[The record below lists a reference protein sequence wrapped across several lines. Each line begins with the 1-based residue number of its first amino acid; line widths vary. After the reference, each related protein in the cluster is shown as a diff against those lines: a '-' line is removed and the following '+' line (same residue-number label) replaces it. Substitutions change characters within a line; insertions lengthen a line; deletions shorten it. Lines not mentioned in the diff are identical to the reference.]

1 MKNIYLFIAAIFC
14 AIMTSCS
21 SGNEPKLINPT
32 STEFT
37 TGEIAK
43 YVEIVDEPSELSFA
57 VREGSIETQYIR
69 LKVTLK
75 MVKDGIKDVDPRDIE
90 LGGLLSVAIIN
101 IIDENDTKIQD
112 LKVKDDDML
121 KLKKLLTGKKDDTAE
136 ITFEGEYHND
146 DDAPKWF
153 KQAVKFTP
161 AETGEIIL
169 ESENTSDTENE
180 SESESIEVDTEEAE
194 SVEVGT
200 EEAESIDMDNDYDAM
215 LDKYEKFCNEYI
227 KLIKKAKGRDI
238 NSLPE
243 YQRFMEKVA
252 QFELQFGDCIT
263 NLSPEQLN
271 RFNRIHAKVMKANKL
286 LE

>member
-21 SGNEPKLINPT
+21 SGNQPKLINPT

-43 YVEIVDEPSELSFA
+43 YVEIVDQPSELSFA

-75 MVKDGIKDVDPRDIE
+75 MVKDGIKDVAPRDIE
-90 LGGLLSVAIIN
+90 LGGFLSAAIIN

-121 KLKKLLTGKKDDTAE
+121 KLKKLLTGNKNDTAV
-136 ITFEGEYHND
+136 ITFEGEYHN

-161 AETGEIIL
+161 ADTGDIIL
-169 ESENTSDTENE
+169 GSENTSDTENE
-180 SESESIEVDTEEAE
+180 SESESIEVDTEEVE
-194 SVEVGT
+194 SVEVDS
-200 EEAESIDMDNDYDAM
+200 EEAETIDMDNDYDAM

-227 KLIKKAKGRDI
+227 KLIKKAKGRVI

-243 YQRFMEKVA
+243 YQRFMEKVS

>member
-14 AIMTSCS
+14 AIMISCS

-43 YVEIVDEPSELSFA
+43 YVEVVDEPSELSFA

-90 LGGLLSVAIIN
+90 LGGFLSAAIIN

-121 KLKKLLTGKKDDTAE
+121 KLKKLLTGNKNDTAV
-136 ITFEGEYHND
+136 ITFEGEYHN

-161 AETGEIIL
+161 ADTGDIIL
-169 ESENTSDTENE
+169 GSENTSDTENE
-180 SESESIEVDTEEAE
+180 SESESIEVDTEEVE
-194 SVEVGT
+194 SVEVDS
-200 EEAESIDMDNDYDAM
+200 EEAETIDMDNDYDAM

-243 YQRFMEKVA
+243 YQRFMEKVS

-271 RFNRIHAKVMKANKL
+271 RFNRIHAKVMKANEL

>member
-14 AIMTSCS
+14 AIMISCS

-43 YVEIVDEPSELSFA
+43 YVEVVDEPSELSFA

-90 LGGLLSVAIIN
+90 LGGFLSAAIIN

-121 KLKKLLTGKKDDTAE
+121 KLKKLLTGNKNDTAV
-136 ITFEGEYHND
+136 ITFEGEYHN

-161 AETGEIIL
+161 ADTGDIIL
-169 ESENTSDTENE
+169 GSENTSDTENE
-180 SESESIEVDTEEAE
+180 SESESIEVDTEEVE
-194 SVEVGT
+194 SVEVDS
-200 EEAESIDMDNDYDAM
+200 EEAETIDMDNDYDAM

-227 KLIKKAKGRDI
+227 KLIKKANGRDI

-243 YQRFMEKVA
+243 YQRFMEKVS
-252 QFELQFGDCIT
+252 QFELQFGDCLM
-263 NLSPEQLN
+263 NLSSEQLN
-271 RFNRIHAKVMKANKL
+271 RFNRIHAKVMKANEL

>member
-90 LGGLLSVAIIN
+90 LGGLLSVAVIN

-161 AETGEIIL
+161 ANTGEIIL
-169 ESENTSDTENE
+169 ESENTSDTENV
-180 SESESIEVDTEEAE
+180 SESETIGVDTEEVE
-194 SVEVGT
+194 SVEV
-200 EEAESIDMDNDYDAM
+200 DNDYDAM
-215 LDKYEKFCNEYI
+215 LDKYEKYCNEYI
-227 KLIKKAKGRDI
+227 KLIKKAKGQDI

-243 YQRFMEKVA
+243 YQRFMEKVS

-271 RFNRIHAKVMKANKL
+271 RFNRIHAKVMKANEL

>member
-90 LGGLLSVAIIN
+90 LGGFLSAAIIN

-121 KLKKLLTGKKDDTAE
+121 KLKKLLTGNKNDTAV
-136 ITFEGEYHND
+136 ITFEGEYHN

-161 AETGEIIL
+161 ADTGDIIL
-169 ESENTSDTENE
+169 GSENTSDTENE
-180 SESESIEVDTEEAE
+180 SESESIEVDTEEVE
-194 SVEVGT
+194 SVEVDS
-200 EEAESIDMDNDYDAM
+200 EEAETIDMDNDYDAM

-243 YQRFMEKVA
+243 YQRFMEKVS

>member
-14 AIMTSCS
+14 AIMISCS

-90 LGGLLSVAIIN
+90 LGGFLSAAIIN

-121 KLKKLLTGKKDDTAE
+121 KLKKLLTGNKNDTAV

-146 DDAPKWF
+146 DAQKWF

-161 AETGEIIL
+161 ADTGDIIL
-169 ESENTSDTENE
+169 GSENTSDTENE
-180 SESESIEVDTEEAE
+180 SESESIEVDTEEVE
-194 SVEVGT
+194 SVEVDS
-200 EEAESIDMDNDYDAM
+200 EEAETIDMDNDYDAM

-243 YQRFMEKVA
+243 YQRFMEKVS

-271 RFNRIHAKVMKANKL
+271 RFNRIHAKVMKANEL

>member
-14 AIMTSCS
+14 AIMISCS

-90 LGGLLSVAIIN
+90 LGGFLSAAIIN

-121 KLKKLLTGKKDDTAE
+121 KLKKLLTGNKNDTAV
-136 ITFEGEYHND
+136 ITFEGEYHN

-161 AETGEIIL
+161 ADTGDIIL
-169 ESENTSDTENE
+169 GSENTSDTENE
-180 SESESIEVDTEEAE
+180 SESESIEVDTEEVE
-194 SVEVGT
+194 SVEVDS
-200 EEAESIDMDNDYDAM
+200 EEAETIDMDNDYDAM

-227 KLIKKAKGRDI
+227 KLIKKANGRDI

-243 YQRFMEKVA
+243 YQRFMEKVS
-252 QFELQFGDCIT
+252 QFELQFGDCLM
-263 NLSPEQLN
+263 NLSSEQLN
-271 RFNRIHAKVMKANKL
+271 RFNRIHAKVMKANEL

>member
-14 AIMTSCS
+14 AIMISCS

-146 DDAPKWF
+146 DAPKWF

-161 AETGEIIL
+161 ANTGEIIL

-180 SESESIEVDTEEAE
+180 SESESIEVD
-194 SVEVGT
+194 T

-227 KLIKKAKGRDI
+227 KLIKKANGRDI

-243 YQRFMEKVA
+243 YRRFMEKVS
-252 QFELQFGDCIT
+252 QFELQFGDCLM

-271 RFNRIHAKVMKANKL
+271 RFNRIHAKVMKANEL

>member
-21 SGNEPKLINPT
+21 SGNESKLINPT

-43 YVEIVDEPSELSFA
+43 YVEIVDQPSELSFA

-90 LGGLLSVAIIN
+90 LGGLLSVAVIN

-161 AETGEIIL
+161 ANTGEIIL
-169 ESENTSDTENE
+169 ESENTSDTENV
-180 SESESIEVDTEEAE
+180 SESETIGVDTEEVE
-194 SVEVGT
+194 SVEV
-200 EEAESIDMDNDYDAM
+200 DNDYDAM
-215 LDKYEKFCNEYI
+215 LDKYEKYCNEYI
-227 KLIKKAKGRDI
+227 KLIKKAKGQDI

-243 YQRFMEKVA
+243 YQRFMEKVS

-271 RFNRIHAKVMKANKL
+271 RFNRIHAKVMKANEL

>member
-1 MKNIYLFIAAIFC
+1 MKNFILFIAAILC
-14 AIMTSCS
+14 VILASCS

-90 LGGLLSVAIIN
+90 LGGFLSAAIIN

-121 KLKKLLTGKKDDTAE
+121 KLKKLLTGNKNDTAV
-136 ITFEGEYHND
+136 ITFEGEYHN

-161 AETGEIIL
+161 ADTGDIIL
-169 ESENTSDTENE
+169 GSENTSDTENE
-180 SESESIEVDTEEAE
+180 SESESIEVDTEEVE
-194 SVEVGT
+194 SVEVDS
-200 EEAESIDMDNDYDAM
+200 EEAETIDMDNDYDAM

-243 YQRFMEKVA
+243 YQRFMEKVS

-271 RFNRIHAKVMKANKL
+271 RFNRIHAKVMKANEL

>member
-14 AIMTSCS
+14 AIMISCS

-90 LGGLLSVAIIN
+90 LGGFLSAAIIN

-121 KLKKLLTGKKDDTAE
+121 KLKKLLTGNKNDTAV
-136 ITFEGEYHND
+136 ITFEGEYHN

-161 AETGEIIL
+161 ADTGDIIL
-169 ESENTSDTENE
+169 GSENTSDTENV
-180 SESESIEVDTEEAE
+180 SESETIGVDTEEVE
-194 SVEVGT
+194 SVEV
-200 EEAESIDMDNDYDAM
+200 DNDYDAM

-243 YQRFMEKVA
+243 YQRFMEKVS

-271 RFNRIHAKVMKANKL
+271 RFNRIHAKVMKANEL

>member
-1 MKNIYLFIAAIFC
+1 
-14 AIMTSCS
+14 
-21 SGNEPKLINPT
+21 
-32 STEFT
+32 
-37 TGEIAK
+37 
-43 YVEIVDEPSELSFA
+43 
-57 VREGSIETQYIR
+57 
-69 LKVTLK
+69 
-75 MVKDGIKDVDPRDIE
+75 
-90 LGGLLSVAIIN
+90 
-101 IIDENDTKIQD
+101 
-112 LKVKDDDML
+112 ML
-121 KLKKLLTGKKDDTAE
+121 KLKKLLTGNKNDTAE

-169 ESENTSDTENE
+169 ESENTSDTQNE
-180 SESESIEVDTEEAE
+180 SESESIEVD
-194 SVEVGT
+194 T

-252 QFELQFGDCIT
+252 EFEQQFGECVMD
-263 NLSPEQLN
+263 LSPEQYN
-271 RFNRIHAKVMKANKL
+271 RFNRIHAKVMKANEL

>member
-14 AIMTSCS
+14 AIMTSCA

-90 LGGLLSVAIIN
+90 LGGFLSAAIIN

-121 KLKKLLTGKKDDTAE
+121 KLKKLLTGNKNDTAV
-136 ITFEGEYHND
+136 ITFEGEYHN

-161 AETGEIIL
+161 ADTGDIIL
-169 ESENTSDTENE
+169 GSENTSDTENV
-180 SESESIEVDTEEAE
+180 SESETIGVDTEEVE
-194 SVEVGT
+194 SVEV
-200 EEAESIDMDNDYDAM
+200 DNDYDAM

-243 YQRFMEKVA
+243 YQRFMEKVS

-271 RFNRIHAKVMKANKL
+271 RFNRIHAKVMKANEL

>member
-90 LGGLLSVAIIN
+90 LGGFLSAAIIN

-121 KLKKLLTGKKDDTAE
+121 KLKKLLTGNKNDTAV
-136 ITFEGEYHND
+136 ITFEGEYHN

-161 AETGEIIL
+161 ADTGDIIL
-169 ESENTSDTENE
+169 GSENTSDTENE
-180 SESESIEVDTEEAE
+180 SESESIEVDTEEVE
-194 SVEVGT
+194 SVEVDS
-200 EEAESIDMDNDYDAM
+200 EEAETIDMDNDYDAM

-243 YQRFMEKVA
+243 YQRFMEKVS

-271 RFNRIHAKVMKANKL
+271 RFNRIHAKVMKANEL

>member
-14 AIMTSCS
+14 AIMISCS

-90 LGGLLSVAIIN
+90 LGGFLSAAIIN

-121 KLKKLLTGKKDDTAE
+121 KLKKLLTGNKNDTAV
-136 ITFEGEYHND
+136 ITFEGEYHN

-161 AETGEIIL
+161 ADTGDIIL
-169 ESENTSDTENE
+169 GSENTSDTENE
-180 SESESIEVDTEEAE
+180 SESESIEVDTEEVE
-194 SVEVGT
+194 SVEVDS
-200 EEAESIDMDNDYDAM
+200 EEAETIDRDNDYDAM

-243 YQRFMEKVA
+243 YQRFMEKVS

-271 RFNRIHAKVMKANKL
+271 RFNRIHAKVMKANEL

>member
-14 AIMTSCS
+14 AIMISCS

-90 LGGLLSVAIIN
+90 LGGFLSAAIIN

-121 KLKKLLTGKKDDTAE
+121 KLKKLLTGNKNDTAV
-136 ITFEGEYHND
+136 ITFEGEYHN

-161 AETGEIIL
+161 ADTGDIIL
-169 ESENTSDTENE
+169 GSENTSDTENE
-180 SESESIEVDTEEAE
+180 SESESIEVDTEEVE
-194 SVEVGT
+194 SVEVDS
-200 EEAESIDMDNDYDAM
+200 EEAETIDMDNDYDAM

-243 YQRFMEKVA
+243 YQRFMEKVS

-271 RFNRIHAKVMKANKL
+271 RFNRIHAKVMKANEL

>member
-14 AIMTSCS
+14 AIMISCS

-90 LGGLLSVAIIN
+90 LGGFLSAAIIN

-121 KLKKLLTGKKDDTAE
+121 KLKKLLTGNKNDTAV
-136 ITFEGEYHND
+136 ITFEGEYHN

-161 AETGEIIL
+161 ADTGDIIL
-169 ESENTSDTENE
+169 GSENTSDTENE
-180 SESESIEVDTEEAE
+180 SESESIEVDTEEVE
-194 SVEVGT
+194 SVEVDS
-200 EEAESIDMDNDYDAM
+200 EEAETIDMDNDYDAM

-227 KLIKKAKGRDI
+227 KLIKKANGRDI

-243 YQRFMEKVA
+243 YQRFMEKVS

-271 RFNRIHAKVMKANKL
+271 RFNRIHAKVMKANEL

>member
-14 AIMTSCS
+14 AIMISCS

-90 LGGLLSVAIIN
+90 LGGLSFVAVIN

-161 AETGEIIL
+161 ANTGEIIL
-169 ESENTSDTENE
+169 ESENTSDTENV
-180 SESESIEVDTEEAE
+180 SESETIGVDTEEVE
-194 SVEVGT
+194 SVEV
-200 EEAESIDMDNDYDAM
+200 DNDYDAM
-215 LDKYEKFCNEYI
+215 LDKYEKYCNEYI
-227 KLIKKAKGRDI
+227 KLIKKAKGQDI

-252 QFELQFGDCIT
+252 EFEQQFGECVMD
-263 NLSPEQLN
+263 LSPEQYN
-271 RFNRIHAKVMKANKL
+271 RFNRIHAKVMKANEL

>member
-1 MKNIYLFIAAIFC
+1 MKNFILFIAAILC
-14 AIMTSCS
+14 IIMASCS

-43 YVEIVDEPSELSFA
+43 YVEIVDQPSELSFA

-90 LGGLLSVAIIN
+90 LGGLLSVAVIN

-161 AETGEIIL
+161 ANTGEIIL
-169 ESENTSDTENE
+169 ESENTSDTENV
-180 SESESIEVDTEEAE
+180 SESESIEVDTEEVE
-194 SVEVGT
+194 SVEV
-200 EEAESIDMDNDYDAM
+200 DNDYDAM
-215 LDKYEKFCNEYI
+215 LDKYEKYCNEYI
-227 KLIKKAKGRDI
+227 KLIKKAKGQDI

-252 QFELQFGDCIT
+252 EFEQQFGECVMD
-263 NLSPEQLN
+263 LSPEQYN
-271 RFNRIHAKVMKANKL
+271 RFNRIHAKVMKANEL

>member
-1 MKNIYLFIAAIFC
+1 MKNFILFIAAILC
-14 AIMTSCS
+14 IIMASCS

-43 YVEIVDEPSELSFA
+43 YVEIVDQPSELSFA

-75 MVKDGIKDVDPRDIE
+75 MVKDGIKDVAPRDIE
-90 LGGLLSVAIIN
+90 LGGFLSAAIIN

-121 KLKKLLTGKKDDTAE
+121 KLKKLLTGNKNDTAV
-136 ITFEGEYHND
+136 ITFEGEYHN

-161 AETGEIIL
+161 ADTGDIIL
-169 ESENTSDTENE
+169 GSENTSDTENE
-180 SESESIEVDTEEAE
+180 SESESIEVDTEEVE
-194 SVEVGT
+194 SVEVDS
-200 EEAESIDMDNDYDAM
+200 EEAETIDMDNDYDAM

-227 KLIKKAKGRDI
+227 KLIKKAKGRVI

-243 YQRFMEKVA
+243 YQRFMEKVS